1 MCVSVL
7 SWFWIEIMNLIRNS
21 NFHDTQPMTD
31 WCIGRY
37 WFTDVTPFPFQ
48 SDFTKWILRKDFAVV
63 TLRVT
68 QIPLN
73 PFNSTTIP
81 LQTFPSK
88 VSSITHLQGYNSQR
102 QRPITQLWK
111 MGHFCVIS
119 MNRIRWGQWGGRK
132 WAGHDALFFWVR
144 QRQHVWRGVVWL
156 WKNGT
161 CETEWE
167 GNGAQISAWRGA
179 EGGRTD
185 IWEYT
190 KIHWRQH
197 GHKTTA
203 AGLKWSVLSWCCRSG
218 SCRWIAPP
226 SGFVFFWGE
235 TEALSFEWFGVCNRW
250 DTQGKV
256 LKESSAPF
264 FFSSPLAA
272 LHV

>member
-1 MCVSVL
+1 
-7 SWFWIEIMNLIRNS
+7 MNLIRNS

-37 WFTDVTPFPFQ
+37 WFTDVTPSPFQ
-48 SDFTKWILRKDFAVV
+48 SDFTKWILQKDFAVV

-73 PFNSTTIP
+73 PFNSITIL

-88 VSSITHLQGYNSQR
+88 VSLKTWMESFTHLQGYNSQR

-119 MNRIRWGQWGGRK
+119 MNRTRWWQWGGRK

-167 GNGAQISAWRGA
+167 GNGAQISAWRGGQKGA
-179 EGGRTD
+179 GLIFGNIRRFIEGSTD
-185 IWEYT
+185 IKLQRLAWSGRC
-190 KIHWRQH
+190 WV
-197 GHKTTA
+197 GAAGPGPA
-203 AGLKWSVLSWCCRSG
+203 AGLPRHRVLC
-218 SCRWIAPP
+218 
-226 SGFVFFWGE
+226 FFWGE
-235 TEALSFEWFGVCNRW
+235 TEGLSFEWFGVCNRW